1 MTSTKAI
8 ISLTTMD
15 DSLHLPRMIRNIP
28 LLLSSRSLLNSKKG
42 ARNRLLP
49 SIGFPPTALIPL
61 HFQRQAHERN
71 TAAGTDTQA
80 GSE

>member
-15 DSLHLPRMIRNIP
+15 DSFHLPRMNRNVS
-28 LLLSSRSLLNSKKG
+28 LLLSSLSLLNSKKG

-49 SIGFPPTALIPL
+49 SIGLPPIDLIPL
-61 HFQRQAHERN
+61 HFRQQDHERN
-71 TAAGTDTQA
+71 TSAGMGTRA
-80 GSE
+80 ESE

>member
-15 DSLHLPRMIRNIP
+15 DSLHLPRMNRKVS
-28 LLLSSRSLLNSKKG
+28 LLLSSRSLINSKKG

-49 SIGFPPTALIPL
+49 SIGVPPIDLIPL
-61 HFQRQAHERN
+61 HFRRQDHERN
-71 TAAGTDTQA
+71 TVAGTDTQA